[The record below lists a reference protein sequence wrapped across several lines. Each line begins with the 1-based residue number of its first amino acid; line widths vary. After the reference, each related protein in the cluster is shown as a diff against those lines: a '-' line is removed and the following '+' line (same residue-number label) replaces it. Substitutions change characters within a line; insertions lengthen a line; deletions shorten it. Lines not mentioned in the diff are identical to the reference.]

1 MDALKR
7 LLLALDRWQ
16 RRHRRVAIAYAVNK
30 KFSDD
35 QANLYVV
42 NLGWYGFTA
51 IYPLLL
57 VVVTIFGFIGSSL
70 GTGIV
75 KTMSKFPV
83 IGSDFKIGPNQHV
96 STLHG
101 STIGLII
108 GVLGLLYGAQ
118 GVTQTAQ
125 TTMAQVWNVP
135 QMKRGG
141 FLPRLGRSVAG
152 LVIIGGAFVINAFVG
167 TFIGGHG
174 QALWLRIVLTAGLVA
189 LNVGLYYAAF
199 WFLTPP
205 VPDRRLMPGAIVG
218 AVGFTALTTIGTGLI
233 EHQLSHASATYGA
246 FASVIALVTYLLLL
260 AKITVYA
267 AELNPV
273 VVRHLWPRA
282 LPMAPPTEADE
293 KVLAALAAEEQRWPE
308 QRVQVK
314 FQPDP
319 VAEGV
324 PPGQSPPAERDE
336 GRPAD
341 GDGAGDTTPP
351 AWPPARAGGGETRPP
366 AWPPAPAGGEDK
378 APPAW
383 SPAREAQPAG
393 TGPVRPRRHYGLP
406 PGQAPGPRRDGS

>member
-1 MDALKR
+1 
-7 LLLALDRWQ
+7 
-16 RRHRRVAIAYAVNK
+16 
-30 KFSDD
+30 
-35 QANLYVV
+35 
-42 NLGWYGFTA
+42 
-51 IYPLLL
+51 
-57 VVVTIFGFIGSSL
+57 
-70 GTGIV
+70 
-75 KTMSKFPV
+75 
-83 IGSDFKIGPNQHV
+83 
-96 STLHG
+96 
-101 STIGLII
+101 LII

-152 LVIIGGAFVINAFVG
+152 LVIIGGAFVVNAFVG

-205 VPDRRLMPGAIVG
+205 VPDRRLLPGAIVG

-273 VVRHLWPRA
+273 VTRHLWPRA

-293 KVLAALAAEEQRWPE
+293 KVLSALAAEEQRWPE
-308 QRVQVK
+308 QKVK
-314 FQPDP
+314 VSYQPDP
-319 VAEGV
+319 VADGV
-324 PPGQSPPAERDE
+324 PPGQTEPADREPQPAARE
-336 GRPAD
+336 PEPAWAGAPRRNYGRAGGD
-341 GDGAGDTTPP
+341 GDGDRHGAGDDGGDDGGGDGDRDGRGYGGGGAYGGPRENKLPP
-351 AWPPARAGGGETRPP
+351 RPPWPSTWPRPQVNEPRRAGN
-366 AWPPAPAGGEDK
+366 
-378 APPAW
+378 
-383 SPAREAQPAG
+383 
-393 TGPVRPRRHYGLP
+393 
-406 PGQAPGPRRDGS
+406 

>member
-1 MDALKR
+1 MK
-7 LLLALDRWQ
+7 ALDRIVDRIDQWQ
-16 RRHRRVAIAYAVNK
+16 QHNRVVAPAYAVIK
-30 KFSDD
+30 KFGDD

-42 NLGWYGFTA
+42 SLGWYGFTG

-75 KTMSKFPV
+75 KTLSKFPV

-101 STIGLII
+101 STLGLII
-108 GVLGLLYGAQ
+108 GALGLLYGAQ

-205 VPDRRLMPGAIVG
+205 VPDRRLLPGAIVG

-273 VVRHLWPRA
+273 VARHLWPRA

-293 KVLAALAAEEQRWPE
+293 KVLSALAAEEQRWPE
-308 QRVQVK
+308 QKVK
-314 FQPDP
+314 VSYQPDP
-319 VAEGV
+319 VADGV
-324 PPGQSPPAERDE
+324 PPGQTEPTDREPQPAAREPEPAWAGAPRRNY
-336 GRPAD
+336 GRAGAGAGGD
-341 GDGAGDTTPP
+341 GDGDRHGAGEGGGDDGGGGGGDGDPRENRLPP
-351 AWPPARAGGGETRPP
+351 RPPWPSTWPRPEVNQPRRAGN
-366 AWPPAPAGGEDK
+366 
-378 APPAW
+378 
-383 SPAREAQPAG
+383 
-393 TGPVRPRRHYGLP
+393 
-406 PGQAPGPRRDGS
+406 